1 MADVNLS
8 ELHAELLQATG
19 RLQSI
24 QERLQH
30 ARDQTLP
37 RVGRNDDGALIVA
50 GYLETYYTALETCF
64 VRISQFFENSLSSD
78 RWHSELLEKMN
89 LVIDGVRERAV
100 SDANLPR
107 LRELLR
113 SRHFRRYYVEMD
125 YDWIRLDYLLSVFD
139 AAHPAVI
146 ADLARFEAF
155 VTLLRERSER

>member
-64 VRISQFFENSLSSD
+64 VRWRWTTTGSD
-78 RWHSELLEKMN
+78 
-89 LVIDGVRERAV
+89 
-100 SDANLPR
+100 
-107 LRELLR
+107 
-113 SRHFRRYYVEMD
+113 
-125 YDWIRLDYLLSVFD
+125 
-139 AAHPAVI
+139 
-146 ADLARFEAF
+146 
-155 VTLLRERSER
+155 